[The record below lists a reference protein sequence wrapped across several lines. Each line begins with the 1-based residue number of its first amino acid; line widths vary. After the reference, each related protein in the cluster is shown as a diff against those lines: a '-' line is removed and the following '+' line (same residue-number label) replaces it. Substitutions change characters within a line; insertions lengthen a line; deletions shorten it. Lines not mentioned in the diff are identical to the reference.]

1 MARRVLSGRVRAGLV
16 KSRQGLHGRAVHTGR
31 LSSLYGLFFVVTFLE
46 FAFLEKF
53 NFPFALEEP
62 APPDKVRP
70 VKKLN
75 RFCRAEHDGDPWC
88 FGLGCVYTAEH
99 IHRPALPAVPG
110 CGDFRGGSTFSGG
123 GHYFELSDKSILW
136 CTQYSAARFNHS
148 DFVTPAS
155 MAQCAT
161 SLSSSGESNK
171 KGRSFPPYRSRGLAD
186 IFLCF
191 MCKLSTSTF
200 FPKMRLT
207 KCTCNATYTLLAN
220 TQ

>member
-1 MARRVLSGRVRAGLV
+1 MASRLVRSSQGRSCQVTSRA
-16 KSRQGLHGRAVHTGR
+16 SREGGPHGR

-53 NFPFALEEP
+53 TFPLSSRH
-62 APPDKVRP
+62 PDKVRP

-136 CTQYSAARFNHS
+136 RTQYSAALQPLRFSHYRHQWHS
-148 DFVTPAS
+148 ARPACPLR
-155 MAQCAT
+155 ARAKR
-161 SLSSSGESNK
+161 G
-171 KGRSFPPYRSRGLAD
+171 GVSRRIDQGAWLT
-186 IFLCF
+186 FLCF
-191 MCKLSTSTF
+191 MVNSTSTF
-200 FPKMRLT
+200 S
-207 KCTCNATYTLLAN
+207 KCA
-220 TQ
+220 